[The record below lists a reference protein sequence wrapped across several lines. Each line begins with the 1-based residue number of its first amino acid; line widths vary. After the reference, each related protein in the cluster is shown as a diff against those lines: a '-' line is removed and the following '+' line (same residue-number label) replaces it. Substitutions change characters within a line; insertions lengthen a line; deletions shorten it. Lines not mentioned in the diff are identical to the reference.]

1 MGHRGRPARL
11 LLVEDSVAD
20 AKLFRL
26 ALEEVGSETEL
37 LRAHDTAEALDLLA
51 AVSAGEHPRPDVVVT
66 DLNLPR
72 GSGID
77 VVRRLR
83 TDPALRTIPVVVF
96 SSSRDDVDV
105 ATAYECGASSYVVK
119 PLDLNRFCEV
129 VREIES
135 YWASTV
141 RLP

>member
-1 MGHRGRPARL
+1 MDHRGRPARI

-26 ALEEVGSETEL
+26 GLEEAGTDTEL
-37 LRAHDTAEALDLLA
+37 VRAHDTVEALALLA
-51 AVSAGEHPRPDVVVT
+51 AVSAGEHARPDVVVT
-66 DLNLPR
+66 DLDLPR

-77 VVRRLR
+77 VLRHVR

-96 SSSRDDVDV
+96 STSRDDVDV

-119 PLDLNRFCEV
+119 PLDLNRFCDV

-135 YWASTV
+135 YWTATV